1 MKNRAR
7 KIAFAGMFIAL
18 NIVLTRFLS
27 QMIYIG
33 GLQAVRLSFGEI
45 PLMLSGIILGPV
57 YGGITGALA
66 DLIGYPINAQGAYF
80 PGFTITAALSG
91 LLPGLMSKLVKKEWT
106 WLSLTVVVSI
116 TTVITSLLLNTLWL
130 NIMIGKAF
138 VALLPPRI
146 IASLILIPIYVIV
159 IKLFLK
165 HLRHIVNDV
174 PKI

>member
-33 GLQAVRLSFGEI
+33 GLQAIRLSFGEI